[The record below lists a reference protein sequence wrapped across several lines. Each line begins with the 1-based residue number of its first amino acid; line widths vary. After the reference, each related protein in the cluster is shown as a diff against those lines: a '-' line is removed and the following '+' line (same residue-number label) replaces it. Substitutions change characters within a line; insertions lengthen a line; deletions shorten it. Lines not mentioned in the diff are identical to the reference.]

1 MDDAGNV
8 TGAVLA
14 DLRDE
19 GEALEGLVA
28 GLEAEAWALPTPA
41 PRWTVAHQIAHLAW
55 TDEQSLLAVT
65 DEPAFR
71 DASQAALASPGTFV
85 DEAAEAGAAQPPAR
99 LLERWSSTRAELLRV
114 LGKLPR
120 GRRIPWY
127 GPSMSAAG
135 MASARIMETWAH
147 GEDVADALGVPR
159 EPTARLRHVV
169 RIGVRARDFAYAVRG
184 LQPPSGPFRVE
195 LEGPGGELWA
205 HGPED
210 AVQRV
215 TGDAVGFCRLVTQ
228 RIHRDDAGVRA
239 EGPDAERWLEL
250 AQAFAG
256 PPGEGRPRK
265 EAQSKEAESR
275 EAQSREAQSKE
286 GQR

>member
-19 GEALEGLVA
+19 GRALDGLVA
-28 GLEAEAWALPTPA
+28 GLEAASWALPTPA

-65 DEPAFR
+65 DEPGFR
-71 DASQAALASPGTFV
+71 DATQAALAAPDTFV
-85 DEAAEAGAAQPPAR
+85 DEGAEAGAALPPEQ
-99 LLERWSSTRAELLRV
+99 LLKRWRAGRDELLRV
-114 LGKLPR
+114 LGELPK

-127 GPSMSAAG
+127 GPPMSAAG
-135 MASARIMETWAH
+135 MATARLMETWAH
-147 GEDVADALGVPR
+147 GEDVADALGVTR
-159 EPTARLRHVV
+159 EPTPRLRHVV

-184 LQPPSGPFRVE
+184 LEPPSEPFRVE
-195 LEGPGGELWA
+195 LEGPGGELWE
-205 HGPED
+205 HGPQD
-210 AVQRV
+210 AAQRV

-239 EGPDAERWLEL
+239 EGPDAQRWLEI

-256 PPGEGRPRK
+256 PPGEGRAR
-265 EAQSKEAESR
+265 R
-275 EAQSREAQSKE
+275 EER
-286 GQR
+286 R

>member
-1 MDDAGNV
+1 MDDAANV

-19 GEALEGLVA
+19 GDALEGLVA
-28 GLEAEAWALPTPA
+28 GLDAAAWALPTPA
-41 PRWTVAHQIAHLAW
+41 PRWTLAHQIAHLAW

-71 DASQAALASPGTFV
+71 EASQAALASPGTFV
-85 DEAAEAGAAQPPAR
+85 DEGAEAGAALPPGSLLAR
-99 LLERWSSTRAELLRV
+99 WRAGRAELGRV
-114 LGKLPR
+114 LGELPQ
-120 GRRIPWY
+120 GHRIPWY

-135 MASARIMETWAH
+135 MATARLMETWAH

-184 LQPPSGPFRVE
+184 LRPPSEPFRVE

-210 AVQRV
+210 AAQRV

-228 RIHRDDAGVRA
+228 RVHRDDAGVRA
-239 EGPDAERWLEL
+239 EGPDAQRWLEI

-256 PPGEGRPRK
+256 PPGDGRPRK
-265 EAQSKEAESR
+265 ETQRKEAQRNETQR
-275 EAQSREAQSKE
+275 KETQRKEAQA
-286 GQR
+286 